1 MTYEQILENLKN
13 KKFHPV
19 YLLTGEESYYIDCLT
34 DVLEEEVL
42 LEEEKDFNLTVVY
55 GKDTD
60 AGTIADYAKQY
71 PMMAE
76 RRVVIVK
83 EAQEVKDLE
92 ELLSYVENPLTTTLL
107 VLCYKYKKLDKRKSF
122 AKAIEKGGVFYESP
136 RIYENKIPDWIRMYV
151 REKGFGIQAKACL
164 LLAEQLGSDLTRIV
178 NEVDKLLINVPAGTE
193 INDKLV
199 EKYIGIHKDYNVFEL
214 QRALGNRDIFKANQI
229 AGYFAGNPK
238 ENPLVKIVAILLSFF
253 IKVLMFHQLKDKS
266 KNAAALALGV
276 NPYFV
281 QDYQTAAHQYKPG
294 QITRIVSLLR
304 EYDMK
309 SKGVDNVSADD
320 GELLKELVFRILH

>member
-1 MTYEQILENLKN
+1 MTHEQILENLKS
-13 KKFHPV
+13 KRYHPV
-19 YLLTGEESYYIDCLT
+19 YLLTGEESYYIDRLS
-34 DVLEEEVL
+34 DYLEDEVL
-42 LEEEKDFNLTVVY
+42 TEEEKDFNLNVLY

-76 RRVVIVK
+76 RRVVVIK
-83 EAQEVKDLE
+83 EAQEVRDLE
-92 ELLSYVENPLTTTLL
+92 ELQSYVENPLPTTLL

-122 AKAIEKGGVFYESP
+122 ARAIEKHGIYYESP
-136 RIYENKIPDWIRMYV
+136 RIYDNKIPDWIRMYV
-151 REKGFGIQAKACL
+151 RDKGFGIQAKACL

-178 NEVDKLLINVPAGTE
+178 NEIDKLLINVPSGTE

-199 EKYIGIHKDYNVFEL
+199 EKYIGIHKDYNVFEM
-214 QRALGNRDIFKANQI
+214 QRALGTKDIYKANQI
-229 AGYFAGNPK
+229 AAYFAGNPK
-238 ENPLVKIVAILLSFF
+238 ENPLVKVVAILYSFF
-253 IKVLMFHQLKDKS
+253 VKVMIYHQLKDKS
-266 KNAAALALGV
+266 KNAAASALGI

-281 QDYQTAAHQYKPG
+281 QDYLTAAHNYNTT
-294 QITRIVSLLR
+294 QIKRIISLLR